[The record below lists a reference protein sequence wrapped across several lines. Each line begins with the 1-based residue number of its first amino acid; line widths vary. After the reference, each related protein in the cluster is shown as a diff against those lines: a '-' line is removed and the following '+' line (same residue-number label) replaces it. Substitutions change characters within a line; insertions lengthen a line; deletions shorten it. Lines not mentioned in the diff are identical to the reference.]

1 MVLRVFMTGVLL
13 IQLPSLAAQTKSAHA
28 PVVVLPRGAV
38 SRIPSPNGKWALIF
52 ECPNDCR
59 ERKLWIEEKASHTR
73 KLFKEYERS
82 LSISW
87 APDSRLFF
95 VNDASGSTETLCYV
109 YDPTSLKETDMAKLI
124 LAGDPDAA
132 QFLNAGHSYL
142 KAKRWSSRTS
152 CLSSWKG
159 TTTGYRQSASLC
171 GTALPCTVA
180 SANFRSTQNSSRNNS
195 RETRLFPLRVCR
207 GILV

>member
-1 MVLRVFMTGVLL
+1 MVLRVFMTAVLL
-13 IQLPSLAAQTKSAHA
+13 IQLQSLATQTKSVHPPVVDLPRAHETSLAAVT
-28 PVVVLPRGAV
+28 
-38 SRIPSPNGKWALIF
+38 RIPSPNGKWTLIF
-52 ECPNDCR
+52 ECPNDCS

-73 KLFKEYERS
+73 KLVKEYERS

-142 KAKRWSSRTS
+142 KAKRWVNSHELFVVLEGHNDGLPPVGFTLRYRVALNGGVRK
-152 CLSSWKG
+152 LSQHSE
-159 TTTGYRQSASLC
+159 Q
-171 GTALPCTVA
+171 
-180 SANFRSTQNSSRNNS
+180 
-195 RETRLFPLRVCR
+195 
-207 GILV
+207 